1 MKRYTTLGAAAM
13 LLAAVLPSSIQAQ
26 PISLP
31 STWGEYDLQQQIGY
45 SAGLLTLA
53 GQSSSGFSATVSS
66 NGINIGVDSPGFPS
80 KSQYLPRV
88 YSFFP
93 NQPITNNGQR

>member
-1 MKRYTTLGAAAM
+1 MKSYKALGAAAI
-13 LLAAVLPSSIQAQ
+13 LLAAFLPSRIQPQ

-45 SAGLLTLA
+45 STGLLALA
-53 GQSSSGFSATVSS
+53 AQSSSGFRATVSS
-66 NGINIGVDSPGFPS
+66 NGINPGTDSPAFPS

-88 YSFFP
+88 YTFFP